1 VSQEQQA
8 GAAQEPPA
16 SGPAAGVVQ
25 FGPYR
30 VLGVLG
36 HGGMGQ
42 VLRAHDA
49 EHQRD
54 VALKLLPAQWAAD
67 EHYRERFRR
76 EAQIAARLN
85 EPHVVPIHRYGEI
98 DGQLFLDM
106 RLVEGEDL
114 GSLIART
121 GPLTPA
127 RAVDVVGQVARA
139 LDAAHAGGLVHRDV
153 KPSNV
158 LLVGRA
164 DGGDLAGSAAG
175 EDFAYLAD
183 FGIARVTDEGTGPAL
198 TGTGLAIGSTDY
210 MAPERFSQLP
220 LDGRA
225 DVYSLACVLFE
236 LLTGRRPFAPGD
248 PVGLMYAHLHE
259 EPPAPSAVR
268 PGLPVALDDVV
279 LRGLA
284 KDRER
289 RWQSAGAMAAAARE
303 ALAGSGVPVPRPDGD
318 RTAVGPAGAADRPA
332 TRQQPVAG
340 APPTVVGAV
349 APAGAA
355 PHRSR
360 IRLPWVLVGL
370 LTAAALA
377 LAVLA
382 VVLDRRAD
390 TADDDVDAT
399 ADRLIG
405 LALPGETT
413 PADCTVEEPGDG
425 ELRRL
430 SCPDGSPDSAL
441 PAGTYTALPGG
452 TAGDALTEV
461 IEREGLTEVDSLSDC
476 GSEDTPDGYSVV
488 TDFDDTVYGT
498 VACYVDDVS
507 NDAVLTWAWDDLGV
521 RGEVVVR
528 DGGVDDVDALAT
540 WWGSNADRDF

>member
-1 VSQEQQA
+1 
-8 GAAQEPPA
+8 
-16 SGPAAGVVQ
+16 
-25 FGPYR
+25 
-30 VLGVLG
+30 
-36 HGGMGQ
+36 MGQ

-54 VALKLLPAQWAAD
+54 VALKLLPTQWAAD

-114 GSLIART
+114 ASLLARS
-121 GPLTPA
+121 GPLPPA
-127 RAVDVVGQVARA
+127 RAVDLVGQVARA

-164 DGGDLAGSAAG
+164 DGGDLAGSAPG

-183 FGIARVTDEGTGPAL
+183 FGIARVADAGTAPGL
-198 TGTGLAIGSTDY
+198 TGTGLAIGSTEY
-210 MAPERFSQLP
+210 MAPERFSGQP

-225 DVYSLACVLFE
+225 DVYSLGCVLFE
-236 LLTGRRPFAPGD
+236 LLTGRRPFVPGD
-248 PVGLMYAHLHE
+248 PIGLMYAHLHE
-259 EPPAPSAVR
+259 EPPSPSSVR
-268 PGLPVALDDVV
+268 PGLPPALDAVV

-284 KDRER
+284 KDRDQ
-289 RWQSAGAMAAAARE
+289 RWPSAGAMAAAARE

-318 RTAVGPAGAADRPA
+318 RTAVGPVPADGDRPA
-332 TRQQPVAG
+332 TRSQPVAG
-340 APPTVVGAV
+340 AGPTVVGAV
-349 APAGAA
+349 VPEAPRPGR
-355 PHRSR
+355 PGP
-360 IRLPWVLVGL
+360 LPWVLVAL
-370 LTAAALA
+370 LTAAAVA

-390 TADDDVDAT
+390 SADDGVEAA
-399 ADRLIG
+399 ADRLAG
-405 LALPGETT
+405 LALPGDIT

-430 SCPDGSPDSAL
+430 TCPDGSPDAAL
-441 PAGTYTALPGG
+441 PAGTYTVLGDRA
-452 TAGDALTEV
+452 AGDEV
-461 IEREGLTEVDSLSDC
+461 AAVVDREGLAELENLSDC
-476 GSEDTPDGYSVV
+476 GSDDGPDGYYVV
-488 TDFDDTVYGT
+488 TDFDEIVHGT
-498 VACYVDDVS
+498 VACYVDEAS

-528 DGGVDDVDALAT
+528 DGGVEDVDALAT
-540 WWGSNADRDF
+540 WWGSNADRDL

>member
-1 VSQEQQA
+1 MSEGQE
-8 GAAQEPPA
+8 GWT
-16 SGPAAGVVQ
+16 

-76 EAQIAARLN
+76 EARIAARLN

-114 GSLIART
+114 GSLLARS
-121 GPLTPA
+121 GPLAPA

-164 DGGDLAGSAAG
+164 DGGDLAASAPG

-183 FGIARVTDEGTGPAL
+183 FGIARVADGDGTGPGL
-198 TGTGLAIGSTDY
+198 TGTGLAVGSTDY
-210 MAPERFSQLP
+210 MAPERFTGDA

-236 LLTGRRPFAPGD
+236 LLTGRRPFTPGD
-248 PVGLMYAHLHE
+248 PMGLMYAHLHE

-268 PGLPVALDDVV
+268 PGLPPALDTVV

-284 KDRER
+284 KDRDR
-289 RWQSAGAMAAAARE
+289 RWATAGRMAAAARE
-303 ALAGSGVPVPRPDGD
+303 ALADSGVPVPRPDGR
-318 RTAVGPAGAADRPA
+318 RTAVAPLPGDGDRPA
-332 TRQQPVAG
+332 TRRQSLAG
-340 APPTVVGAV
+340 AGPTVVGGV
-349 APAGAA
+349 APATRGPRRRGARR
-355 PHRSR
+355 RSP
-360 IRLPWVLVGL
+360 LPWVLVGL
-370 LTAAALA
+370 LTAAAVA
-377 LAVLA
+377 LAVLV
-382 VVLDRRAD
+382 VVLDRRSDA
-390 TADDDVDAT
+390 TGDDLTAT
-399 ADRLIG
+399 ADRLLG
-405 LALPGETT
+405 LALPGDVTT
-413 PADCTVEEPGDG
+413 DECTAGEPGDG
-425 ELRRL
+425 ELRLL
-430 SCPDGSPDSAL
+430 SCPDGSPDAAL
-441 PAGTYTALPGG
+441 PEGTYTLYADDGAAAALEDVA
-452 TAGDALTEV
+452 AGLPEL
-461 IEREGLTEVDSLSDC
+461 GLVSDC
-476 GSEDTPDGYSVV
+476 GDTDSPEGRYAV
-488 TDFDDTVYGT
+488 TDVEDVDHGT
-498 VACYVDDVS
+498 VACFVDEAT
-507 NDAVLTWAWDDLGV
+507 NDAVLVWAWDDLGV
-521 RGEVVVR
+521 LGEVRVR
-528 DGGVDDVDALAT
+528 DGGVDGVDELAT
-540 WWGSNADRDF
+540 WWGGAADRGI